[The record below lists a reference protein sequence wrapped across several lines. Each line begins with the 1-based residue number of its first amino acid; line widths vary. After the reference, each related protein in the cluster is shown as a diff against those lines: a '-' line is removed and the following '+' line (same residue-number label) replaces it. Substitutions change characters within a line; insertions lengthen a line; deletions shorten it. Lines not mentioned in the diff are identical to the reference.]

1 MVVKNRFKDYRK
13 TGFTNMKGEGTMNYR
28 FLYFIVGA
36 GMMMAAVLVP
46 GCATGEFSHTTED
59 VFISKAY
66 TYEDGDELVILGYV
80 KRSYQN
86 CCDSA
91 RGHVDIALLA
101 QDGTVI
107 DSFST
112 LYSPSNIPKV
122 RSRSSSFKVR
132 RPYLPPD
139 GVIIRMAY
147 HNSLEGADSAL
158 YAGDVFDCGQNK
170 ATPQYSDG
178 QYKDIVTKTGR
189 AAAQR
194 IHNHQTHVLWV
205 GDMR

>member
-1 MVVKNRFKDYRK
+1 
-13 TGFTNMKGEGTMNYR
+13 MKGEGTMNYR
-28 FLYFIVGA
+28 FLYYIVVVGI
-36 GMMMAAVLVP
+36 MIAAVLVP
-46 GCATGEFSHTTED
+46 GCVTGEFSYATTED
-59 VFISKAY
+59 VFINKAY
-66 TYEDGDELVILGYV
+66 IYEDGDEIVILGHV

-101 QDGTVI
+101 HDGTVI

-112 LYSPSNIPKV
+112 LYSPINIPKV

-147 HNSLEGADSAL
+147 HNSLEGADTAV
-158 YAGDVFDCGQNK
+158 YVGDVFDCEQNK
-170 ATPQYSDG
+170 ATPQHNDG

-189 AAAQR
+189 AASQMA
-194 IHNHQTHVLWV
+194 HKHGDHVL
-205 GDMR
+205 

>member
-1 MVVKNRFKDYRK
+1 
-13 TGFTNMKGEGTMNYR
+13 MNYR
-28 FLYFIVGA
+28 FLHFVVGVGMVIA
-36 GMMMAAVLVP
+36 GFLIP
-46 GCATGEFSHTTED
+46 GCATGQFRHTTED

-66 TYEDGDELVILGYV
+66 TYEDKGELVILGHV
-80 KRSYQN
+80 KRSYHN

-139 GVIIRMAY
+139 GIIIRMAY

-158 YAGDVFDCGQNK
+158 YAGDVFDCQQNK
-170 ATPQYSDG
+170 AVPQYNDG
-178 QYKDIVTKTGR
+178 QYKDIVTKAGR

-194 IHNHQTHVLWV
+194 GHQHQTPVQLV